1 MVAFFGT
8 LLINLWDSWKRNGLL
23 DDGDIELLKDCC
35 EGVLE
40 RNQIQ
45 GLFNI
50 GFSLI
55 LLIGTII
62 YRPFFWFAVV
72 PFLCMLTFEIIIWP
86 IFCQIPILFAKY
98 WINFDNKFNSYLSLL
113 REKEICLFS
122 LQPSNHRNSSSS
134 TLPFRQSRLNYLKCL
149 RNYIETYHSASQSIC
164 STKDDANKLFIN
176 FIGPEMH
183 SLIYEKYDGC
193 EREEQ
198 TFLSITA
205 LKSLWQCMFLVRSE
219 FLRLFLLNIQQN
231 ILLFQ
236 PFEFF
241 KNIFILFKTFW
252 RTFNYLDLF
261 NQREEL
267 IFKVKEVK
275 PKEEKIL
282 KEKIGKWKSLSDFAI
297 CKAQLEFILES
308 FNNNSFEQ
316 ETEQISEQFALNTIS
331 NLQLIINL
339 LKQNIEKTSKELDKK
354 LENKI
359 EEALNEQETV
369 TLSCETKNEEDDG
382 EHEED
387 FQIFELDPKFTKI
400 DSEGFEFADQ
410 NSEQSSSNS
419 SLPFGSHKAITNE
432 LKNVLN
438 ERKEFCLKRECK
450 ALAKLRGVLP
460 EEIEKEE
467 LDRKPFNFCKLTREE
482 EKIVPKSFGAF
493 GINSTAMDTNC
504 LNEILE
510 KRQAIFASKSEYMK
524 MEEFGG
530 DDETEEDDQ

>member
-149 RNYIETYHSASQSIC
+149 RNYIETYHSASKSIC
-164 STKDDANKLFIN
+164 STKDDVNKLFVN

-183 SLIYEKYDGC
+183 SLLYGEYDGC
-193 EREEQ
+193 ESEEQ

-297 CKAQLEFILES
+297 FLTTILL
-308 FNNNSFEQ
+308 NKKTNKYQ
-316 ETEQISEQFALNTIS
+316 KQFALDAIS

-339 LKQNIEKTSKELDKK
+339 LKQNIEKNSKELDKK

-369 TLSCETKNEEDDG
+369 TLSCETKSEENDD

>member
-1 MVAFFGT
+1 MVAFFGN
-8 LLINLWDSWKRNGLL
+8 LLINLWDSWKINGLL

-55 LLIGTII
+55 LLIV
-62 YRPFFWFAVV
+62 FWFAVV

-122 LQPSNHRNSSSS
+122 SSS

-164 STKDDANKLFIN
+164 STKDDVNKLFVN

-183 SLIYEKYDGC
+183 SLLYGAYDGC

-198 TFLSITA
+198 TFLI
-205 LKSLWQCMFLVRSE
+205 
-219 FLRLFLLNIQQN
+219 
-231 ILLFQ
+231 
-236 PFEFF
+236 
-241 KNIFILFKTFW
+241 
-252 RTFNYLDLF
+252 
-261 NQREEL
+261 
-267 IFKVKEVK
+267 KEVK

-316 ETEQISEQFALNTIS
+316 ENEQISEQFALDAIS

-339 LKQNIEKTSKELDKK
+339 LKQNIEKNSKELDKK

-369 TLSCETKNEEDDG
+369 TLSCETKSEENDD

-400 DSEGFEFADQ
+400 DSEGFEFEDQ
-410 NSEQSSSNS
+410 NIEQSSSSN

-467 LDRKPFNFCKLTREE
+467 LDRK
-482 EKIVPKSFGAF
+482 
-493 GINSTAMDTNC
+493 
-504 LNEILE
+504 
-510 KRQAIFASKSEYMK
+510 
-524 MEEFGG
+524 
-530 DDETEEDDQ
+530 